1 MNAYTCVN
9 TYVYAHYHLV
19 AIGSVFILVHGELQ
33 TAFSFIGV
41 HRRYDNGPGHSAE
54 ECQNLCHCRRIG
66 DLVVL
71 GESNPDRAAD
81 EQNSAPLRLVEPSKS
96 WEIEDIDSR
105 ISPSKG
111 VGGSYKM

>member
-71 GESNPDRAAD
+71 GESNPDRPAD
-81 EQNSAPLRLVEPSKS
+81 E
-96 WEIEDIDSR
+96 
-105 ISPSKG
+105 
-111 VGGSYKM
+111 

>member
-81 EQNSAPLRLVEPSKS
+81 EQNSAPLRLVEP
-96 WEIEDIDSR
+96 
-105 ISPSKG
+105 
-111 VGGSYKM
+111 